1 MMNLDNGATYIEAS
15 NGAHSRMLSLPV
27 RHDVSLEA
35 KFALENVIKHL
46 VVLACVGI
54 VNKV

>member
-1 MMNLDNGATYIEAS
+1 MNLGCGVTYIEAS